1 MTEFE
6 WEIIILDERKF
17 NKMKKLILLLTVISS
32 SAFLSAQ
39 ENIIWTNP
47 VIGDILKGDFDPDMY
62 AAGVSIDDPS
72 VISAELDARMDPA
85 RLKVYLEEMSI
96 FENRNTGSDTLSLT
110 RGIGAA
116 RNWAKDQFQ
125 AFSDAEGGRM
135 QVGFLQF
142 DQDICSM
149 GRHKNIV
156 AVLPGSG
163 PQFDES
169 VLVEAHFDSRCDTAC
184 DGDCEAHGM
193 EDNGSGSAL
202 VLELATILSKYSFN
216 RTIVFMLTIGEEQ
229 GLHGAEAY
237 ALWCEQNDIKLRAVF
252 NNDIVGGVICG
263 ETASP
268 PGCPSLNHVD
278 STNVRIYSRGV
289 MNSPNKQ
296 LARWTK
302 LQYEEMIVPIT
313 DHARGGDHIP
323 FPSKGFNALR
333 FTSAN
338 EHGDGN
344 PAQEDY
350 HDRQHT
356 STDRLGIDTDGDSV
370 LDSFFVDFNYLARN
384 AVVNGIAIAMGA
396 CSPTP
401 PENFEMTDIDGGFR
415 FEIDDPND
423 VGRYRVAIKMIDGN
437 EWLELRDYDS
447 KVDSVMG
454 LPTGFYILSACTVD
468 ENGIESF
475 FSRERF
481 QSTTTAVNN
490 LQLQKSLVH
499 LMQNTPNPFDEATMI
514 NVVLE
519 GQVDYKEAKIVV
531 HDLQGKE
538 IKVFPLELRLGV
550 NEVMYDHHNHRY
562 VPGVY
567 AYSLVID
574 GQVIDTKKMIYAY

>member
-1 MTEFE
+1 
-6 WEIIILDERKF
+6 
-17 NKMKKLILLLTVISS
+17 MKNLLLCLIFVFGATMSY
-32 SAFLSAQ
+32 AQ

-47 VIGDILKGDFDPDMY
+47 AIGNILTGDFNPDDYMS
-62 AAGVSIDDPS
+62 GEVLDDPA
-72 VISAELDARMDPA
+72 VIAAALESDMDPA
-85 RLKVYLEEMSI
+85 RLKVYLEEMSF
-96 FENRNTGSDTLSLT
+96 FENRNTGSDTLSTT

-116 RNWAKDQFQ
+116 RNWALDMFQ
-125 AFSDAEGGRM
+125 SFSDAEEGRM

-142 DQDICSM
+142 DQEICSM

-193 EDNGSGSAL
+193 EDNGSGSA
-202 VLELATILSKYSFN
+202 VILELSRILSKYSFN
-216 RTIVFMLTIGEEQ
+216 RTLIFMLTIGEEQ
-229 GLHGAEAY
+229 GLLGAEAM
-237 ALWCEQNDIKLRAVF
+237 AQWCQTNNVKLKAVL
-252 NNDIVGGVICG
+252 NNDIIGGVICG

-313 DHARGGDHIP
+313 DFANVINILTPEDRDGRGGDHIP
-323 FPSKGFNALR
+323 FPGKGFPALR

-344 PAQEDY
+344 PAQDDY

-370 LDSFFVDFNYLARN
+370 LDSFFVDFNYLGRN
-384 AVVNGIAIAMGA
+384 GMINGISLAMAA
-396 CSPTP
+396 CSPVP
-401 PENFEMTDIDGGFR
+401 PVEFNMEAIPGGYR

-423 VGRYRVAIKMIDGN
+423 IGRYRVSLKELNGN
-437 EWLELRDYDS
+437 EWIDLRDFTS
-447 KVDSVMG
+447 AVDSITN
-454 LPTGFYILSACTVD
+454 LPTGFYVLSACTVD
-468 ENGIESF
+468 ENGIESL
-475 FSRERF
+475 FSNERF
-481 QSTTTAVNN
+481 GGTTGMTTSTQD
-490 LQLQKSLVH
+490 LQIRKSLVH

-514 NVVLE
+514 NVVVE
-519 GQVDYKEAKIVV
+519 GELDYKEAVIIV
-531 HDLQGKE
+531 HSLEGKE
-538 IKVFPLELRLGV
+538 IKRFPLQLNLGL
-550 NEVMYDHHNHRY
+550 NEVLYSHNHHGF

-567 AYSLVID
+567 AYSLIID
-574 GQVIDTKKMIYAY
+574 GEVFDTKKMIYAY